1 MTFSDTKARHL
12 RQIDA
17 TDLLKLGAPFVLVAV
32 LLTPSIWM
40 LIVIPPL
47 WRDVDAYLQVTLPP
61 GPETIL
67 QYEPLYCFAA
77 RIPLYLGY
85 AIDSVRAGHSL
96 PALGFFIHPVLTDSG
111 VFVLLLVQHAAFC
124 FAGFYLITAAS
135 GIFSVRL
142 ILALAWAANPLLYS
156 FAHCVGGET
165 LSMILI
171 ILIGATGL
179 RIVRCDRKFPGKAWV
194 LFGILLCLCILTRHI
209 NAALAGLLPLT
220 FFMLVVYR
228 LIRMRFGRTQLLSR
242 SDGAGAREAFQKG
255 ILAVAVGICCVL
267 LANALLRVVSNA
279 AKTPYRSPVG
289 LAFLGRLK
297 FLAKVPVEKRNELLD
312 KVVKNTDS
320 ADVKNLIELLR
331 NDLSGKSDMDV
342 SAFRQKAQAYFSS
355 PQTDPGGQV
364 FHVTLHRATLAFLY
378 PPQEIL
384 LAAVATDFERSQR
397 ITIPD
402 VVAFLFVTTRFY
414 FSHRDVMPQCA
425 SLTTFRSKNADQ
437 IFAVFKKHSYLRH
450 PKNVSYRGFLFMWI
464 VLFAAFVVIAKV
476 RKLDVAGVASYA
488 IAMIVIAVLI
498 MLANCLLAV
507 FQPRYTLP
515 MWELTIVS
523 LFILFGGTMNA
534 LLYQSGRLHSP
545 ELNEQRKRS
554 A

>member
-1 MTFSDTKARHL
+1 
-12 RQIDA
+12 
-17 TDLLKLGAPFVLVAV
+17 
-32 LLTPSIWM
+32 M

-47 WRDVDAYLQVTLPP
+47 WRDVDAYLQVTRPP
-61 GPETIL
+61 GAETIL
-67 QYEPLYCFAA
+67 QYGPLYCFAA

-85 AIDSVRAGHSL
+85 AIDSIRARHTL
-96 PALGFFIHPVLTDSG
+96 PNPDFFFHPVLTDSG
-111 VFVLLLVQHAAFC
+111 VFLLLVVQHVALC
-124 FAGFYLITAAS
+124 FAGFYLIIAAS
-135 GIFSVRL
+135 GILSVRL

-171 ILIGATGL
+171 ILMGATGL

-209 NAALAGLLPLT
+209 NAVLAGLLPLT
-220 FFMLVVYR
+220 FFMLVVYW
-228 LIRMRFGRTQLLSR
+228 LIRMRFGRTHLLRR
-242 SDGAGAREAFQKG
+242 SDEAGAREAFHKG
-255 ILAVAVGICCVL
+255 MLAVAVGICCVL
-267 LANALLRVVSNA
+267 LTNALLRVVSNA

-342 SAFRQKAQAYFSS
+342 SAFSQKAQAYFSS

-384 LAAVATDFERSQR
+384 LAAIATDFGRSQEIR
-397 ITIPD
+397 IPD
-402 VVAFLFVTTRFY
+402 VVSYLFVTTRFY
-414 FSHRDVMPQCA
+414 FSHRDAMAQCA
-425 SLTTFRSKNADQ
+425 SLITFRDKNADQ
-437 IFAVFKKHSYLRH
+437 IFAVFKKHSYFRH
-450 PKNVSYRGFLFMWI
+450 PKDLSYRAFLVIWI
-464 VLFAAFVVIAKV
+464 VLLAAFVVIAMI
-476 RKLDVAGVASYA
+476 RKRDVGGVFSFGTAL
-488 IAMIVIAVLI
+488 IVIALLM

-515 MWELTIVS
+515 MWTLTLVS
-523 LFILFGGTMNA
+523 LCILFGGVMDA
-534 LLYQSGRLHSP
+534 LLQHSGRLHSP
-545 ELNEQRKRS
+545 KLNDQVQRSDHVELS
-554 A
+554 